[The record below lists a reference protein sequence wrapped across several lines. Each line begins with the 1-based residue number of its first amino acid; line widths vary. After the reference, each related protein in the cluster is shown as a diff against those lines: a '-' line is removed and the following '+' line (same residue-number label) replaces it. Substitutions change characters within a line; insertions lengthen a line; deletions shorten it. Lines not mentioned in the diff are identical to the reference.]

1 MCAAHRDWANHTPHR
16 VESRVPG
23 HPSRAHVAIVTARI
37 GRLLLRGEKTI
48 ESRFS
53 RTRRPPLGC
62 VSAGDLVHFKV
73 CAGPVVCSRRVTAL
87 CEYEHLTQT
96 TLLALKWR
104 FGRKIGADSGYWE
117 ARRGCRFGVL
127 MWLAPAREVIPPA
140 RLPRQ
145 YGNGWLVLD

>member
-1 MCAAHRDWANHTPHR
+1 MSAARRDLANHSPPR
-16 VESRVPG
+16 VGPRLPG
-23 HPSRAHVAIVTARI
+23 HPSRAHVAIVSARI
-37 GRLLLRGEKTI
+37 GRLLQRGEKTI

-96 TLLALKWR
+96 SLRSLQWR
-104 FGRKIGADSGYWE
+104 FGRKIGADSGYWK

-127 MWLAPAREVIPPA
+127 LWLAPAHGVIPPG
-140 RLPRQ
+140 RVPRQ
-145 YGNGWLVLD
+145 YGNGWLMLD